1 MTPKHNALPHTV
13 TNKTVLITGSAL
25 LGALVV
31 VLDYSFK
38 YSGLKIRF
46 PWLPFL
52 KFDFTGVPIVLSFL
66 IFGFFSS
73 IFTSAVALFAIFAR
87 SGDFLGAS
95 MKALAEFSTVLGVAF
110 AFKFIP
116 KFKQFSAF
124 TFGILFR
131 CMIMFFA
138 NLLFFPISISPLI
151 AAFNVIQ
158 GIISISL
165 GFFVFKATERKIFTN
180 S

>member
-1 MTPKHNALPHTV
+1 MPSKHNSVSHVAA
-13 TNKTVLITGSAL
+13 NRTVLIAGSAL

-52 KFDFTGVPIVLSFL
+52 KFDFTGVPIVLSYL
-66 IFGFFSS
+66 VFGFFSS
-73 IFTSAVALFAIFAR
+73 VFTSAVALFAIFAR

-110 AFKFIP
+110 ALKFIP
-116 KFKQFSAF
+116 KLKQFAAF
-124 TFGILFR
+124 ILGILFR
-131 CMIMFFA
+131 CVIMFFA
-138 NLLFFPISISPLI
+138 NLLFFPISISHLI
-151 AAFNVIQ
+151 AAFNIIQ

-165 GFFVFKATERKIFTN
+165 GFFIFKTIERKILLG
-180 S
+180 